1 MMPTDKF
8 NEMMFGMYD
17 MTQIKMSSLFDM
29 IMVQVI
35 SLTIGAFILIAYSAY
50 DMSQTELMYSM
61 AILFASLLLT
71 GTVYRRLGDK
81 G

>member
-1 MMPTDKF
+1 MMPTDTF
-8 NEMMFGMYD
+8 NDMMFGMYD
-17 MTQIKMSSLFDM
+17 ITQIKKSSLIDM

-35 SLTIGAFILIAYSAY
+35 SLTLGAFILIAYSAY

>member
-1 MMPTDKF
+1 MMPTDTF
-8 NEMMFGMYD
+8 NDMMFVMYD
-17 MTQIKMSSLFDM
+17 MTQIKKSSLIDM

-35 SLTIGAFILIAYSAY
+35 SLTLGAFILIAYSAY

>member
-1 MMPTDKF
+1 MPIDTF
-8 NEMMFGMYD
+8 NDVMFGMHD
-17 MTQIKMSSLFDM
+17 MTQIKKSSLIDM

-35 SLTIGAFILIAYSAY
+35 SLTLGAFILIAYSAY

>member
-1 MMPTDKF
+1 MPTDTF
-8 NEMMFGMYD
+8 NDMVFGMYD
-17 MTQIKMSSLFDM
+17 MTQIKKSSLIDM

-35 SLTIGAFILIAYSAY
+35 SLTLGAFILIAYSAY